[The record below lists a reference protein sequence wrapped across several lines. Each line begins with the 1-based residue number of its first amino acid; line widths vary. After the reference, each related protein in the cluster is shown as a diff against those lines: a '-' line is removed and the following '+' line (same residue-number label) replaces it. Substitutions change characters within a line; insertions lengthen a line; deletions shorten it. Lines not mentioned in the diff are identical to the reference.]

1 MGCAP
6 DTFLGSSLST
16 CKKLINDGWIGK
28 PLYVNANMM
37 SAGVETWH
45 PRPEAFYEEGG
56 GPLYD
61 MAPYYLSALV
71 KLFGSVRK
79 VYANAKKG
87 FAERTV
93 YTSERF
99 GCKIPVETPTHFAVI
114 ADLKNGMLANMNFS
128 FDISKSTMPHMEIYG
143 TDGTLEAPDP
153 NMTGGV
159 RRYIE
164 GNKCLQN
171 ALADRIK
178 MTEASAH
185 FPNYIRMWAISYEEQ
200 VW

>member
-1 MGCAP
+1 M
-6 DTFLGSSLST
+6 
-16 CKKLINDGWIGK
+16 
-28 PLYVNANMM
+28 
-37 SAGVETWH
+37 
-45 PRPEAFYEEGG
+45 
-56 GPLYD
+56 
-61 MAPYYLSALV
+61 
-71 KLFGSVRK
+71 
-79 VYANAKKG
+79 
-87 FAERTV
+87 

-159 RRYIE
+159 PKVYRRE
-164 GNKCLQN
+164 QML

-178 MTEASAH
+178 MTEAFAH

>member
-1 MGCAP
+1 
-6 DTFLGSSLST
+6 
-16 CKKLINDGWIGK
+16 
-28 PLYVNANMM
+28 
-37 SAGVETWH
+37 
-45 PRPEAFYEEGG
+45 
-56 GPLYD
+56 

-159 RRYIE
+159 PKVYRREQMLAECFSGQDQNDGGFCTLPELYQDV
-164 GNKCLQN
+164 GNFVRGAGVVDLVHKLDNNEKEDAQ
-171 ALADRIK
+171 LAVHVVDIITSIIK
-178 MTEASAH
+178 SAETGLPQVLETE
-185 FPNYIRMWAISYEEQ
+185 YEER
-200 VW
+200 